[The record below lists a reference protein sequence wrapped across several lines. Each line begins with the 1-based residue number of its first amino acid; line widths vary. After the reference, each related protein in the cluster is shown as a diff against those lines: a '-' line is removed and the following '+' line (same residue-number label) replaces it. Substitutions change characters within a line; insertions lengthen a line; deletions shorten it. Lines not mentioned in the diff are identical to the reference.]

1 VQSTDF
7 VTGEGAR
14 GRGVALPG
22 ERVAVLLLVAAAWS
36 CRGEAPTAPPTPD
49 TTPPVVRVI
58 SPSYYA
64 YDQDGDSLVDLEL
77 QWMDSG
83 GAVNVT
89 AVRVRS
95 LAGANAPGGDTASL
109 LDHWRVERRDSIG
122 LLAHE
127 TTNYLLHGGL
137 NHLEVTVPDTAGNVK
152 VDTVAFVLPYASLVK
167 TMVSGLTGYP
177 PPIGLTLCRDDGRL
191 YMPAGN
197 SIVVADPDSLRL
209 VRVVPPSQLAGQYV
223 NTLVHPL
230 CVPGDPILYM
240 TSDYGLARYDRSA
253 GQWLNKIGTYGSD
266 GIAQSRAN
274 TDILYL
280 GWDGAYVGIVS
291 RSADSSVGYLVP
303 VAGLSTSVLIWDL
316 AALAG
321 DAKLYAAVYHSG
333 IWAIDPRR
341 NVLLDSI
348 TLGTGSPTYGYGS
361 GNGLALTR
369 DDRLLYAT
377 AVYGIRGVHEIDT
390 GTDQTTRTLST
401 EPFAAIDL
409 ALSPDEKRMF
419 VTTQDNVPTSPSW
432 NVLIDMGS
440 WQIIQYFPRPRP
452 TGEYR
457 FDEAVVFRPDGRY
470 IFVTHDWDIDVY
482 LHRQ

>member
-1 VQSTDF
+1 
-7 VTGEGAR
+7 
-14 GRGVALPG
+14 
-22 ERVAVLLLVAAAWS
+22 
-36 CRGEAPTAPPTPD
+36 
-49 TTPPVVRVI
+49 VVRVI
-58 SPSYYA
+58 SPTYYV

-83 GAVNVT
+83 GAVNVS

-95 LAGANAPGGDTASL
+95 LAGANAAGGDTANL

-152 VDTVAFVLPYASLVK
+152 VDTVAVVLPYASLVK

-177 PPIGLTLCRDDGRL
+177 PPIGLVLCPDDNRL
-191 YMPAGN
+191 YMPAAT

-209 VRVVPPSQLAGQYV
+209 ITVVPPAQVAGQAVSQLWI
-223 NTLVHPL
+223 PL

-240 TSDYGLARYDRSA
+240 TSDGGLARYDRSA
-253 GQWLNKIGTYGSD
+253 GQWLNKIGTYESD
-266 GIAQSRAN
+266 AIAQSRASPD
-274 TDILYL
+274 TIYL
-280 GWDGAYVGIVS
+280 GWDDGIIGMAS
-291 RSADSSVGYLVP
+291 RRADSTIGHLLPYGP
-303 VAGLSTSVLIWDL
+303 DWYKIWDL
-316 AALAG
+316 VVLAG
-321 DAKLYAAVYHSG
+321 DSKVYAAMYHSG
-333 IWAIDPRR
+333 IWAVDPWR
-341 NVLLDSI
+341 NLLLDSI
-348 TLGTGSPTYGYGS
+348 SLGTGSPTYGYGS

-369 DDRLLYAT
+369 DDRFLYAT

-390 GTDQTTRTLST
+390 GTDQTTRTLSL
-401 EPFAAIDL
+401 EPSAAIDL
-409 ALSPDEKRMF
+409 ALSPDEQRMF

-432 NVLIDMGS
+432 NVLIDLAS
-440 WQIIQYFPRPRP
+440 WQVIQYFPRPRP
-452 TGEYR
+452 AGKTR
-457 FDEAVVFRPDGRY
+457 FDEAVVFRPDGKY